1 MPFLISLEANID
13 NSGLGQIRPCWLF
26 SFLIFYVD
34 KRQLTKTRLIPVCT
48 ENLTLILNFIKKIS
62 SGHRIGVCLKALHEQ
77 LLIHCCT
84 MLY

>member
-1 MPFLISLEANID
+1 MTIMSCDHRLTFQRFLLTNIYTTMPFLISLEANID

-48 ENLTLILNFIKKIS
+48 ENLTLILNFIKKSI
-62 SGHRIGVCLKALHEQ
+62 
-77 LLIHCCT
+77 
-84 MLY
+84 